1 MNENNCAKPV
11 SEWRA
16 SRAEELAQEEGLRLA
31 LAVPAAQMGKRAR
44 AENLQHQRQ
53 QRYLA
58 GPGRG
63 RCVVGN
69 FSADIRVSG
78 SGAGAD
84 QIFPRESYLPACL

>member
-31 LAVPAAQMGKRAR
+31 AAQMGKRAR